1 MVQPFHL
8 RRFSLHHHRSTMKVG
23 TDSIILGAWVG
34 VSNEKN
40 ILDVGC
46 GCGILSL
53 LMAQRTKA
61 IIDGVELDK
70 ASAEEADSISKP
82 RNGAKDL
89 RFLIWIL
96 LISLPLLQKI
106 WSDYFKSALFH
117 FPVQNCWAQKKFG
130 KAHRHARFRNLDKYK
145 HQIAYRFRQ
154 AGCGF
159 AFAESR
165 QFIDIAA
172 KHGLILQRMLQI
184 VSVKGRKANRI
195 NMKFG
200 FNEPKSI
207 HIEEFAIRKT
217 DGKFTKEYHELLNE
231 YYLGLWPVLKTRL
244 NPK

>member
-34 VSNEKN
+34 VSTEKN

-53 LMAQRTKA
+53 LMAQRTEA
-61 IIDGVELDK
+61 IIEGVEMDK
-70 ASAEEADSISKP
+70 ASAEEADSNFKASQWRERLKVFNMNFIDFPAIATKKYDLIISNPPYFTSLFKTVEP
-82 RNGAKDL
+82 R
-89 RFLIWIL
+89 
-96 LISLPLLQKI
+96 
-106 WSDYFKSALFH
+106 
-117 FPVQNCWAQKKFG
+117 
-130 KAHRHARFRNLDKYK
+130 RNLARHTDTLDFETLIKTSIK
-145 HQIAYRFRQ
+145 LLTDSGRLAVVLP
-154 AGCGF
+154 
-159 AFAESR
+159 FAESR

-195 NMKFG
+195 NMEFG
-200 FNEPKSI
+200 LNEPKNIS
-207 HIEEFAIRKT
+207 IEEFAIRKT

-231 YYLGLWPVLKTRL
+231 YYLGL
-244 NPK
+244 